1 MSSFEEYNRG
11 MISYTSRDY
20 NTILEE
26 CKTICRNLTE
36 KWNPEADSD
45 PGVVILKV
53 LASCADIL
61 GVNIDWLANEVF
73 APSVSQRKNAEKIFG
88 LIGYTLGWFKSAT
101 TEVTFTN
108 NSDSQMVIDFGF
120 NESNFSTL
128 NAYADITG
136 NSRTITYNILPMT
149 NSYNYYGSRN
159 IRQVVTENVNIFAD
173 TDKVILDAGE
183 SCTRVAVEGEL
194 RSYAISVEQ
203 VKSNN
208 YIIKLPS
215 QHIDTTLVWI
225 KAKSSQSSSG
235 FLSTQWIQC
244 ESTADFID
252 PEPRFA
258 VTYDNYSN
266 AQITVSNYL
275 NQLDNYD
282 SNWLIIYWI
291 DCSGVIGCVGQDV
304 LTNLLL
310 AKEQSLN
317 TEDGSLTISNL
328 SNTVELPNTFTV
340 TGASPETAKEAYFN
354 SRKYIG
360 TFDSIIT
367 LPDYTNFLNREPGVD
382 CGVVIDCQKA
392 AEINL
397 AIYNDDNLTSSQKS
411 KMYITNNDFPS
422 GDYNIDWALAFN
434 LGFDPNNPNKYVF
447 STNFK
452 SYTAMCFAI
461 HNDFKNSSYGNATTN
476 KANIIN
482 DSKFIRYK
490 PPQLFVDNVIN
501 DYRPLK
507 SLAVDIQFGYAR
519 VFNFYVVGLIYTKKP
534 ISRSVGNNIIALVKE
549 ALALYF
555 APVNRNFGVKPKLM
569 EIVDVIEA
577 TDDRIKYFDGGT
589 SNSDAIVYTNCDP
602 ECFNYISFAR
612 YVDNVSST
620 TNIKIAPE
628 CLVD

>member
-1 MSSFEEYNRG
+1 
-11 MISYTSRDY
+11 
-20 NTILEE
+20 
-26 CKTICRNLTE
+26 
-36 KWNPEADSD
+36 
-45 PGVVILKV
+45 
-53 LASCADIL
+53 
-61 GVNIDWLANEVF
+61 
-73 APSVSQRKNAEKIFG
+73 
-88 LIGYTLGWFKSAT
+88 
-101 TEVTFTN
+101 
-108 NSDSQMVIDFGF
+108 MVIDFGF